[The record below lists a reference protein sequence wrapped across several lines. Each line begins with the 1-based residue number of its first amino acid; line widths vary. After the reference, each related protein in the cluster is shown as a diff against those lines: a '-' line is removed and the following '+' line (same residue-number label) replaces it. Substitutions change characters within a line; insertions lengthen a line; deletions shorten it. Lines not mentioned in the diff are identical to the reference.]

1 MGNDAAKKWQDR
13 WGGFVHPHPVL
24 NTKDGAAYY
33 DATPG
38 MTLRDWFAGQA
49 LAAIIS
55 KNPLMGRPGSPEN
68 GREEVSGPLASAI
81 QKSIAFGA
89 YEYADAMI
97 AARKGGDA

>member
-1 MGNDAAKKWQDR
+1 MGNDAAKKWQER

-49 LAAIIS
+49 LIS
-55 KNPLMGRPGSPEN
+55 DPGNNPNLPDDPANTSRWPDAKD
-68 GREEVSGPLASAI
+68 LAERRA
-81 QKSIAFGA
+81 KWA
-89 YEYADAMI
+89 YHQADAMI